1 MTDDLEGALGM
12 LVAALG
18 GAAIG
23 VEREWSGHASGPRAR
38 FAGVRTFTLL
48 GGLAGITGRL
58 WGAGQELPA
67 AVLLAAAGALV
78 LAGYVV
84 ASRHDV
90 GGTTEVA
97 ALVVLAAGFL
107 AGTGHLAYASGV
119 VALTT
124 LVLIEKTQL
133 HTLVK
138 RLDDD
143 ELRAAARF
151 AVMAVVILPLLPT
164 GPYGPLGGIRPRE
177 LWILVL
183 IFSGLS
189 FAGYIA
195 RRIVGSRYGYTA
207 TGLLGGLVSSTSVTL
222 TFARLSRRDARLGVP
237 LALGAVAASS
247 VMFLRMLAALSIL
260 HSGLAAAVLPYI
272 IAPLAV
278 GAIAVAVA
286 LRRLGPEPSPTGEPR
301 NPLQIRAAL
310 EMAAIFQVV
319 LVLVNV
325 VRERFGAAG
334 LLVSGFVLGLT
345 DVDALTVSMAKTTA
359 SGAPVADAAQAVVLG
374 AIANTLLKLG
384 IAATLGAPAFRWRV
398 AVALL
403 AMAVAAGASL
413 VLLR

>member
-1 MTDDLEGALGM
+1 VTDDLEGALGM

-23 VEREWSGHASGPRAR
+23 VEREWSGHATGPTAR

-48 GGLAGITGRL
+48 GGLAGVVGQL
-58 WGAGQELPA
+58 WIAGQEAPA
-67 AVLLAAAGALV
+67 VVLLAAAGALV

-107 AGTGHLAYASGV
+107 AGTGNLAYASGV
-119 VALTT
+119 VALTA
-124 LVLIEKTQL
+124 LALFEKTKL
-133 HTLVK
+133 HALVK

-151 AVMAVVILPLLPT
+151 AVMAVVILPLLPP

-177 LWILVL
+177 LWVLVL

-195 RRIVGSRYGYTA
+195 RRLVGSRYGYTA

-222 TFARLSRRDARLGVP
+222 TFARLSTRDGKLGGP

-247 VMFLRMLAALSIL
+247 VMFVRMLVALTIL
-260 HSGLAAAVLPYI
+260 HSGLAAAVLPYLV
-272 IAPLAV
+272 APLVV
-278 GAIAVAVA
+278 GAVAVA
-286 LRRLGPEPSPTGEPR
+286 IGFRRVGPEAESAGESR
-301 NPLQIRAAL
+301 NPLQLRAAL
-310 EMAAIFQVV
+310 EMAALFQVV
-319 LVLVNV
+319 LVLVHL
-325 VRERFGAAG
+325 VRERFGAGG
-334 LLVSGFVLGLT
+334 LLVSGFVLGLA
-345 DVDALTVSMAKTTA
+345 DVDALTVSMAKETA
-359 SGAPVADAAQAVVLG
+359 GGAAVTEAAPAVVLG

-384 IAATLGAPAFRWRV
+384 IAVIVGAAAFRWRV

>member
-1 MTDDLEGALGM
+1 MTDDLEGALAM

-23 VEREWSGHASGPRAR
+23 VEREWSGHATGSKAR

-48 GGLAGITGRL
+48 GGLAGVVGQL
-58 WGAGQELPA
+58 WVAGLQGPA
-67 AVLLAAAGALV
+67 AVLLAGAVLLV
-78 LAGYVV
+78 LVGYAV

-107 AGTGHLAYASGV
+107 AGTGNLAYASGI
-119 VALTT
+119 VALTA
-124 LVLIEKTQL
+124 LVLFEKTKL
-133 HTLVK
+133 HALVK

-151 AVMAVVILPLLPT
+151 AVMAVVILPLLPA

-195 RRIVGSRYGYTA
+195 RRVVGSRYGYTA

-222 TFARLSRRDARLGVP
+222 TFARLSNRETRLGGP
-237 LALGAVAASS
+237 LALGAIAASS
-247 VMFLRMLAALSIL
+247 VMFVRMLIALSIL
-260 HSGLAAAVLPYI
+260 HSALAAAVLPYLV
-272 IAPLAV
+272 APLVV
-278 GAIAVAVA
+278 GAVAVA
-286 LRRLGPEPSPTGEPR
+286 IGLRRAGPEAESAGESK
-301 NPLQIRAAL
+301 NPLQVRAAL
-310 EMAAIFQVV
+310 EMAALFQVV
-319 LVLVNV
+319 LVMVHV
-325 VRERFGAAG
+325 VREHFGARG
-334 LLVSGFVLGLT
+334 LLVSGFVLGLA
-345 DVDALTVSMAKTTA
+345 DVDALTVSMAKTAA
-359 SGAPVADAAQAVVLG
+359 SGAPVTDAAPAVVLG

-384 IAATLGAPAFRWRV
+384 IAAIVGAAAFRWRV
-398 AVALL
+398 VGALL

-413 VLLR
+413 LLLR

>member
-1 MTDDLEGALGM
+1 VTDDLEGALGM

-23 VEREWSGHASGPRAR
+23 VEREWSGHASGSKAR

-48 GGLAGITGRL
+48 GGLAGIVGQL
-58 WGAGQELPA
+58 WVAGQQAPA
-67 AVLLAAAGALV
+67 VVLLAAAGALV
-78 LAGYVV
+78 LAGYLV

-107 AGTGHLAYASGV
+107 AGTGNLAYASGI

-124 LVLIEKTQL
+124 LVLFEKTKL
-133 HTLVK
+133 HALVK

-151 AVMAVVILPLLPT
+151 AVMAVVILPLLPA

-195 RRIVGSRYGYTA
+195 RRVVGSRYGYTA

-222 TFARLSRRDARLGVP
+222 TFARLSNRETRLGGP
-237 LALGAVAASS
+237 LALGAIAASS
-247 VMFLRMLAALSIL
+247 VMFVRMLIALSIL
-260 HSGLAAAVLPYI
+260 HSALAAAVLPYLV
-272 IAPLAV
+272 APLVV
-278 GAIAVAVA
+278 GAVAVA
-286 LRRLGPEPSPTGEPR
+286 IGLRRAGPEAESAGESK
-301 NPLQIRAAL
+301 NPLQVRAAL
-310 EMAAIFQVV
+310 EMAALFQVV
-319 LVLVNV
+319 LVMVHV
-325 VRERFGAAG
+325 VREHFGARG
-334 LLVSGFVLGLT
+334 LLVSGFVLGLA
-345 DVDALTVSMAKTTA
+345 DVDALTVSMAKTAA
-359 SGAPVADAAQAVVLG
+359 SGAPVTDAAPAVVLG

-384 IAATLGAPAFRWRV
+384 IAAIVGAAAFRWRV
-398 AVALL
+398 VGALL

-413 VLLR
+413 LLLR

>member
-1 MTDDLEGALGM
+1 VTDDLEGALAM

-23 VEREWSGHASGPRAR
+23 VEREWSGHATGSKAR

-48 GGLAGITGRL
+48 GGLAGVVGQL
-58 WGAGQELPA
+58 WVAGLQGPA
-67 AVLLAAAGALV
+67 AVLLAGAVLLV
-78 LAGYVV
+78 LVGYAV

-107 AGTGHLAYASGV
+107 AGTGNLAYASGI
-119 VALTT
+119 VALTA
-124 LVLIEKTQL
+124 LVLFEKTKL
-133 HTLVK
+133 HALVK

-151 AVMAVVILPLLPT
+151 AVMAVVILPLLPA
-164 GPYGPLGGIRPRE
+164 GPYGPLDGIRPRE

-195 RRIVGSRYGYTA
+195 RRVVGSRYGYTA

-222 TFARLSRRDARLGVP
+222 TFARLSNRETRLGGP
-237 LALGAVAASS
+237 LALGAIAASS
-247 VMFLRMLAALSIL
+247 VMFVRMLIALSIL
-260 HSGLAAAVLPYI
+260 HSALAAAVLPYLV
-272 IAPLAV
+272 APLVV
-278 GAIAVAVA
+278 GAVAVA
-286 LRRLGPEPSPTGEPR
+286 IGLRRAGPEAESAGESK
-301 NPLQIRAAL
+301 NPLQVRAAL
-310 EMAAIFQVV
+310 EMAALFQVV
-319 LVLVNV
+319 LVMVHV
-325 VRERFGAAG
+325 VREHFGARG
-334 LLVSGFVLGLT
+334 LLVSGFVLGLA
-345 DVDALTVSMAKTTA
+345 DVDALTVSMAKTAA
-359 SGAPVADAAQAVVLG
+359 SGAPVTEAAPAVVLG

-384 IAATLGAPAFRWRV
+384 IAAIVGAAAFRWRV
-398 AVALL
+398 VGALL

-413 VLLR
+413 LLLR

>member
-1 MTDDLEGALGM
+1 VTDDLEGAIAM

-23 VEREWSGHASGPRAR
+23 VEREWSGHATGSKAR

-48 GGLAGITGRL
+48 GGLAGVVGQL
-58 WGAGQELPA
+58 WVAGLEGPA
-67 AVLLAAAGALV
+67 VALLAGAVLLVLV
-78 LAGYVV
+78 GYAV

-90 GGTTEVA
+90 GGTTEMA

-107 AGTGHLAYASGV
+107 AGTGNLAYASGI

-124 LVLIEKTQL
+124 LVLFEKTKL
-133 HTLVK
+133 HALVK

-151 AVMAVVILPLLPT
+151 AVMAIVILPLLPA

-177 LWILVL
+177 LWVLVL

-195 RRIVGSRYGYTA
+195 RRVVGSRYGYTA

-222 TFARLSRRDARLGVP
+222 TFARLSQRDAKLSAP

-247 VMFLRMLAALSIL
+247 VMFVRMLVALAIL
-260 HSGLAAAVLPYI
+260 HSALAATVLPYVL
-272 IAPLAV
+272 APLAV
-278 GAIAVAVA
+278 GAIAVAIG
-286 LRRLGPEPSPTGEPR
+286 LRQVGPEAESAGEAK
-301 NPLQIRAAL
+301 NPLELRAAL
-310 EMAAIFQVV
+310 EMAALFQVV
-319 LVLVNV
+319 MVIVHL
-325 VRERFGAAG
+325 VRERFGAGG
-334 LLVSGFVLGLT
+334 LLVSGFVVGLA
-345 DVDALTVSMAKTTA
+345 DVDAITVSMAKTAA
-359 SGAPVADAAQAVVLG
+359 SGAPVPEAAAAVVLG

-384 IAATLGAPAFRWRV
+384 IAATVGAAAFRWRV
-398 AVALL
+398 VVALL

-413 VLLR
+413 LLLR

>member
-1 MTDDLEGALGM
+1 VTDDLEGALGM

-23 VEREWSGHASGPRAR
+23 VEREWSGHASGSKAR

-48 GGLAGITGRL
+48 GGLAGVIGRL
-58 WGAGQELPA
+58 WVAGQELPA
-67 AVLLAAAGALV
+67 AVLLAAASALV

-107 AGTGHLAYASGV
+107 AGMGNLAYASGV

-133 HTLVK
+133 HALVA
-138 RLDDD
+138 RLDDE

-151 AVMAVVILPLLPT
+151 AVMAVVVLPLLPT

-195 RRIVGSRYGYTA
+195 RRAVGSRYGYTA

-222 TFARLSRRDARLGVP
+222 TFARLSHRDARLGVP

-247 VMFLRMLAALSIL
+247 VMFLRMLLALSIL
-260 HSGLAAAVLPYI
+260 HSDLAAAVLPYVV
-272 IAPLAV
+272 APLVV
-278 GAIAVAVA
+278 GAIAVARG
-286 LRRLGPEPSPTGEPR
+286 LRGLRPEASPAAESR
-301 NPLQIRAAL
+301 NPLQLRAAL

-319 LVLVNV
+319 LVV
-325 VRERFGAAG
+325 VHLARERFGATG

-345 DVDALTVSMAKTTA
+345 DVDALVVSMAKTTA
-359 SGAPVADAAQAVVLG
+359 SGAPVGDAAHAVVLG
-374 AIANTLLKLG
+374 AVSNTLLKLG
-384 IAATLGAPAFRWRV
+384 VAATLGAPAFRWRV
-398 AVALL
+398 AGALL
-403 AMAVAAGASL
+403 AMAVAAVASL
-413 VLLR
+413 ALLR